1 MIILKQKDFDD
12 LLQAMADEEK
22 IFIAG
27 CADCAAACKVG
38 GEEELARMKQ
48 RLIEAGKTVTGTHVF
63 DTACLSGAVRDGCKA
78 HQDAIDAADAI
89 LVLACGTGVQ
99 CIGDRLDEVQ
109 VHPGAE
115 SLFVGETKALGRYE
129 EKCSVCNQCL
139 LEMTDGICPVTRCS
153 KGLLNGPCGGY
164 TEDGKCEVDPD
175 KDCAWLL
182 IYERLKA
189 RGHLDK
195 VAPVQPPHDHSGHHH
210 PRSYRWPKPER
221 PKKKKSTPTKDP
233 A

>member
-1 MIILKQKDFDD
+1 MIILKQKDFDE
-12 LLQAMADEEK
+12 LLDRMRDEEK
-22 IFIAG
+22 IFLAG
-27 CADCAAACKVG
+27 CAECATACKVG
-38 GEEELARMKQ
+38 GEEELRQMEQ
-48 RLIEAGKTVTGTHVF
+48 RLTEAGKTVTGKHVF
-63 DTACLSGAVRDGCKA
+63 DTACRRSAVRDGVKA
-78 HQDAIDAADAI
+78 HQDEIDAADAI

-99 CIGDRLDEVQ
+99 SLGDRLEAKQ

-115 SLFVGETKALGRYE
+115 SLFVGEIKALGRYE
-129 EKCSVCNQCL
+129 EKCSVCNDCL
-139 LEMTDGICPVTRCS
+139 LEMTDGICPVTRCA

-182 IYERLKA
+182 IYERLKE

-195 VAPVQPPHDHSGHHH
+195 VAGIQDPHDHSGHHH
-210 PRSYRWPKPER
+210 PRAYRWPKPER
-221 PKKKKSTPTKDP
+221 PKKTKPQEEP

>member
-12 LLQAMADEEK
+12 LLLAMDGEQNV
-22 IFIAG
+22 FIAG
-27 CADCAAACKVG
+27 CALCATACKVG
-38 GEEELARMKQ
+38 GQEELDALEK
-48 RLIEAGKTVTGTHVF
+48 RLADAGKTVTGKHVF
-63 DTACLSGAVRDGCKA
+63 DTPCRAGGVRDGFKA
-78 HQDAIDAADAI
+78 HGAAIEAADAI
-89 LVLACGTGVQ
+89 LVMACGTGTQ
-99 CIGDRLDEVQ
+99 SIGDRLDTKP
-109 VHPGAE
+109 VHPGCE
-115 SLFVGETKALGRYE
+115 SLFVGEIKALGRYE
-129 EKCSVCNQCL
+129 EKCSVCNECL
-139 LEMTDGICPVTRCS
+139 LEMTDGICPMTRCS

-164 TEDGKCEVDPD
+164 SADGKCEVDPN

-195 VAPVQPPHDHSGHHH
+195 IAAIQPPHDHSGHQH

-221 PKKKKSTPTKDP
+221 PKKKAKREES

>member
-1 MIILKQKDFDD
+1 MIILKQKDFDEI
-12 LLQAMADEEK
+12 LASLRGDET

-38 GEEELARMKQ
+38 GEEELDRMEQ
-48 RLIEAGKTVTGTHVF
+48 RLTEAGKAVTGKYVF

-78 HQDAIDAADAI
+78 HQDAIDAADSI

-99 CIGDRLDEVQ
+99 CIGDRLETKQ

-115 SLFVGETKALGRYE
+115 SLFVGETRALGRYE
-129 EKCSVCNQCL
+129 EKCSVCNDCL

-164 TEDGKCEVDPD
+164 SADGKCEVDPD

-182 IYERLKA
+182 IYKRLEE

-195 VAPVQPPHDHSGHHH
+195 VAAIQPPHDHSGHQH
-210 PRSYRWPKPER
+210 PRSYRWPRPER
-221 PKKKKSTPTKDP
+221 PKKKAKTEEP

>member
-1 MIILKQKDFDD
+1 
-12 LLQAMADEEK
+12 AD
-22 IFIAG
+22 
-27 CADCAAACKVG
+27 
-38 GEEELARMKQ
+38 
-48 RLIEAGKTVTGTHVF
+48 
-63 DTACLSGAVRDGCKA
+63 S
-78 HQDAIDAADAI
+78 I

-99 CIGDRLDEVQ
+99 CIGDRLDEKQ

-129 EKCSVCNQCL
+129 EKCSLCNECL

-164 TEDGKCEVDPD
+164 SEDGKCEVDPD

-182 IYERLKA
+182 IYERLRE

-195 VAPVQPPHDHSGHHH
+195 IAEIQGPHDHSGHHH

-221 PKKKKSTPTKDP
+221 PKKTKQEEP